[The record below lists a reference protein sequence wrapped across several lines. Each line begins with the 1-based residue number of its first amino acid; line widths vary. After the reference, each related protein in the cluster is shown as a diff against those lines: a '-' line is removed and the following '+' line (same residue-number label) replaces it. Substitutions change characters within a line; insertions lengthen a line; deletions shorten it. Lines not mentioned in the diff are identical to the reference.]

1 MHRMRSRLTPSAL
14 RTKSVVPKNSRLER
28 PITYALKC
36 NNEKQGKG
44 EEDGRSMTAMATE
57 TILFCSSGCIRVV
70 LSAILVEAGVFV
82 RSLLIVVGKEGH
94 LFSGLQQALH
104 VLRLMDNVGWGS
116 EDKFASL
123 IYA

>member
-1 MHRMRSRLTPSAL
+1 MAHHICIKMQQWKTR
-14 RTKSVVPKNSRLER
+14 
-28 PITYALKC
+28 
-36 NNEKQGKG
+36 G

-104 VLRLMDNVGWGS
+104 VSQLMDNVGLMGWGS
-116 EDKFASL
+116 QDKFASL
-123 IYA
+123 IYT

>member
-1 MHRMRSRLTPSAL
+1 
-14 RTKSVVPKNSRLER
+14 
-28 PITYALKC
+28 
-36 NNEKQGKG
+36 
-44 EEDGRSMTAMATE
+44 MTAA
-57 TILFCSSGCIRVV
+57 ILFCSSGCIRVV

-104 VLRLMDNVGWGS
+104 VSQLMDNVGLMGWGS
-116 EDKFASL
+116 QDKFASL